1 MSTHRTIL
9 SYPLSPFFV
18 IFCNVVGTSHARD
31 FQLLQDVV
39 DSVSSLVIENEY
51 VERLRRLC
59 NTLLAL
65 CRPLVQHH
73 GNAAVV
79 QEQQAGLLLNFAS
92 GHETGA
98 VEDGLMP
105 SNMAGEVQEEGMER
119 EPWQDDMM
127 WQLFQAQPSLD
138 WFNSDILDPA
148 SWDLNMPS

>member
-1 MSTHRTIL
+1 
-9 SYPLSPFFV
+9 
-18 IFCNVVGTSHARD
+18 
-31 FQLLQDVV
+31 
-39 DSVSSLVIENEY
+39 

-65 CRPLVQHH
+65 CRPLVQQHR
-73 GNAAVV
+73 NATVV

-92 GHETGA
+92 GIGTGA
-98 VEDGLMP
+98 AEDGVMP
-105 SNMAGEVQEEGMER
+105 SDMVGDMQEEGVEQ

-148 SWDLNMPS
+148 SWDLNMMS